1 VFLLRVSV
9 GGSKQSPVEAKLIK
23 DGKVLPL
30 KEVEVIVADDKATF
44 KFKKPARNLSGVYQ
58 LKISNAQGED
68 TKNININMQG
78 NIKLFITVFDTQ
90 T

>member
-1 VFLLRVSV
+1 M
-9 GGSKQSPVEAKLIK
+9 IK

-44 KFKKPARNLSGVYQ
+44 KFKKPARNLSGIYQ

-68 TKNININMQG
+68 AKNININMQG
-78 NIKLFITVFDTQ
+78 NIDRFVTVC
-90 T
+90 

>member
-1 VFLLRVSV
+1 M
-9 GGSKQSPVEAKLIK
+9 IK

-30 KEVEVIVADDKATF
+30 KDVEVIVADDKATF
-44 KFKKPARNLSGVYQ
+44 KFKKPARNLSGIYQ

-78 NIKLFITVFDTQ
+78 NTDLFITVY
-90 T
+90 

>member
-1 VFLLRVSV
+1 
-9 GGSKQSPVEAKLIK
+9 
-23 DGKVLPL
+23 
-30 KEVEVIVADDKATF
+30 VEVIVADDKATF

-58 LKISNAQGED
+58 LKISNTQGED

-78 NIKLFITVFDTQ
+78 NIKHFITVCDTW

>member
-1 VFLLRVSV
+1 MFSLSLSV

-44 KFKKPARNLSGVYQ
+44 KYKKPARNLSGVYQ

-78 NIKLFITVFDTQ
+78 NIEVLITIY
-90 T
+90 